1 MKTILGMTLAAVMAV
16 SAVSP
21 ASAVPMVLPGHGDSL
36 IVRVEGGCGDGRH
49 RGGDG
54 FCYRNFAFREGYGNG
69 RPCPPGWHL
78 GEGGRRCWRNY

>member
-1 MKTILGMTLAAVMAV
+1 MKTILGMALAAAMAV
-16 SAVSP
+16 IAVSP
-21 ASAVPMVLPGHGDSL
+21 ASAVPVVPLGYSDSP
-36 IVRVEGGCGDGRH
+36 IVRVEGGCGDGWH

-54 FCYRNFAFREGYGNG
+54 YCYRNFAFREGYGNG